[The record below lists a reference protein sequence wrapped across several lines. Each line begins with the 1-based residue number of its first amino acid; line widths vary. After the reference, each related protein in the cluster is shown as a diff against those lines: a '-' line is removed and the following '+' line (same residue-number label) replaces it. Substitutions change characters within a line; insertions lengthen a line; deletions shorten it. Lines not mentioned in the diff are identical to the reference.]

1 MIYLDNAATTLYK
14 PRAVEQA
21 VRRAMYG
28 AAGYAR
34 GGYAAAGRAGEL
46 VYACREQAAALFG
59 VGEPEQVIFTLNAT
73 HALNIAINA
82 LVKPDSRV
90 IVSGYE
96 HNAVMRPLTA
106 RNIEPTVLDTPLWDG
121 AAMVSAL
128 KQALEHGADL
138 MILSHV
144 SNVFGSIA
152 PLDEIAELLTAAG
165 VPLILD
171 ASQSA
176 GVAEIDVKR
185 YPCLVAV
192 CMPGHKA
199 LYGPMGTGILLAL
212 DARIAA
218 KPLLTGG
225 TGSLS
230 EEMRQPDFLPDALES
245 GTPNVP
251 GIAGLAAGIAFV
263 RAVTPAHI
271 AGQERRLVHELARA
285 LSRESKIECFLKTY
299 TTMAHRPV
307 LSHESP
313 TGRSIVQI
321 NGIRIWETEDD
332 TPQRIS
338 RLIILFH
345 SIRYSLA
352 RILRPFDTMR
362 IDLCTILI
370 IHLHAVTGKV
380 SRIPAISRNNLFPD
394 NTLRNIPIRI
404 QLHIIDSA
412 GQQRCFIPHTSHTNA
427 HFQNRVCFLVDGLQH
442 ECRHICHHIFLPFI
456 QSILPTRP
464 FQIQQ

>member
-34 GGYAAAGRAGEL
+34 GGYAAADRAGEL

-59 VGEPEQVIFTLNAT
+59 VGEPERVIFTLNAT

-144 SNVFGSIA
+144 SNVFGA
-152 PLDEIAELLTAAG
+152 VCPLDEIGRLLSAAG

-176 GVAEIDVKR
+176 GVLELDVSR
-185 YPCLVAV
+185 LPCLAAV

-199 LYGPMGTGILLAL
+199 LYGPMGTGLLLAL
-212 DARIAA
+212 DDRLASR
-218 KPLLTGG
+218 PLMAGG

-230 EEMRQPDFLPDALES
+230 ESMNQPDFLPDAQES

-251 GIAGLAAGIAFV
+251 GIAGLAAGIRFV
-263 RAVTPAHI
+263 RSVGAANIAVH
-271 AGQERRLVHELARA
+271 ERKLVRELARA
-285 LSRESKIECFLKTY
+285 LEANERREVFSHPSQTGVLSVRVKGVPAEQAAAQLADAGIAVRAGLHCAPL
-299 TTMAHRPV
+299 AHRTAGTEETGTV
-307 LSHESP
+307 RLSFSFY
-313 TGRSIVQI
+313 S
-321 NGIRIWETEDD
+321 
-332 TPQRIS
+332 TP
-338 RLIILFH
+338 
-345 SIRYSLA
+345 
-352 RILRPFDTMR
+352 
-362 IDLCTILI
+362 
-370 IHLHAVTGKV
+370 
-380 SRIPAISRNNLFPD
+380 
-394 NTLRNIPIRI
+394 
-404 QLHIIDSA
+404 
-412 GQQRCFIPHTSHTNA
+412 GQAEQAAEAFK
-427 HFQNRVCFLVDGLQH
+427 LVKKL
-442 ECRHICHHIFLPFI
+442 
-456 QSILPTRP
+456 
-464 FQIQQ
+464 

>member
-34 GGYAAAGRAGEL
+34 GGYAAASRAGEL
-46 VYACREQAAALFG
+46 VYTCRGAGSGAVRRGRAWR
-59 VGEPEQVIFTLNAT
+59 VIFTLNAT

-176 GVAEIDVKR
+176 GVAEIDVKALSVSCGGVHAR
-185 YPCLVAV
+185 TQGAV
-192 CMPGHKA
+192 RTDGHGHSAGARRPDCREAAADRRNGQSVRGDAPAGFSAGCARERHAERARHRGSRGGHRLCPGGHA
-199 LYGPMGTGILLAL
+199 GAHCR
-212 DARIAA
+212 A
-218 KPLLTGG
+218 GG
-225 TGSLS
+225 
-230 EEMRQPDFLPDALES
+230 
-245 GTPNVP
+245 
-251 GIAGLAAGIAFV
+251 
-263 RAVTPAHI
+263 
-271 AGQERRLVHELARA
+271 RLVHELARA
-285 LSRESKIECFLKTY
+285 LSRESKIECFAGKKQTGVLSFRVPGTPSEVLADMLSDEGVC
-299 TTMAHRPV
+299 TRAGLHCAPLAHR
-307 LSHESP
+307 
-313 TGRSIVQI
+313 TAG
-321 NGIRIWETEDD
+321 TED
-332 TPQRIS
+332 TGTV
-338 RLIILFH
+338 RLSLSF
-345 SIRYSLA
+345 YSTA
-352 RILRPFDTMR
+352 RQLEQAAD
-362 IDLCTILI
+362 
-370 IHLHAVTGKV
+370 KV
-380 SRIPAISRNNLFPD
+380 CR
-394 NTLRNIPIRI
+394 
-404 QLHIIDSA
+404 
-412 GQQRCFIPHTSHTNA
+412 
-427 HFQNRVCFLVDGLQH
+427 LVKKL
-442 ECRHICHHIFLPFI
+442 
-456 QSILPTRP
+456 
-464 FQIQQ
+464 

>member
-34 GGYAAAGRAGEL
+34 GGYAAANRAGEL

-59 VGEPEQVIFTLNAT
+59 VGEPERVIFTLNAT

-185 YPCLVAV
+185 YPSLAAV

-199 LYGPMGTGILLAL
+199 LYGPMGTGIL
-212 DARIAA
+212 
-218 KPLLTGG
+218 
-225 TGSLS
+225 
-230 EEMRQPDFLPDALES
+230 
-245 GTPNVP
+245 P

-285 LSRESKIECFLKTY
+285 LSRESKIECFAGKEQTGVLSFRVPGTPSEVLANMLSDEGVC
-299 TTMAHRPV
+299 TRAGLHCAPLAHR
-307 LSHESP
+307 
-313 TGRSIVQI
+313 TAG
-321 NGIRIWETEDD
+321 TED
-332 TPQRIS
+332 TGTV
-338 RLIILFH
+338 RLSLSF
-345 SIRYSLA
+345 YSTA
-352 RILRPFDTMR
+352 RQLEQAAD
-362 IDLCTILI
+362 
-370 IHLHAVTGKV
+370 KV
-380 SRIPAISRNNLFPD
+380 CR
-394 NTLRNIPIRI
+394 
-404 QLHIIDSA
+404 
-412 GQQRCFIPHTSHTNA
+412 
-427 HFQNRVCFLVDGLQH
+427 LVKKL
-442 ECRHICHHIFLPFI
+442 
-456 QSILPTRP
+456 
-464 FQIQQ
+464 

>member
-34 GGYAAAGRAGEL
+34 GGYAAADRAGEL

-59 VGEPEQVIFTLNAT
+59 VGEPERVVFTLNAT

-138 MILSHV
+138 MILNHV

-185 YPCLVAV
+185 YPCLAAV

-230 EEMRQPDFLPDALES
+230 EEMHQPDFLPDALES

-263 RAVTPAHI
+263 RAVTSAHI

-285 LSRESKIECFLKTY
+285 LSRESKIECFAGKEQTGAGKRGRLPYRLQGAAERLSKDEVVVCS
-299 TTMAHRPV
+299 AIRNWNGRCSSRPM
-307 LSHESP
+307 
-313 TGRSIVQI
+313 T
-321 NGIRIWETEDD
+321 
-332 TPQRIS
+332 
-338 RLIILFH
+338 
-345 SIRYSLA
+345 A
-352 RILRPFDTMR
+352 
-362 IDLCTILI
+362 
-370 IHLHAVTGKV
+370 
-380 SRIPAISRNNLFPD
+380 
-394 NTLRNIPIRI
+394 
-404 QLHIIDSA
+404 
-412 GQQRCFIPHTSHTNA
+412 
-427 HFQNRVCFLVDGLQH
+427 
-442 ECRHICHHIFLPFI
+442 
-456 QSILPTRP
+456 
-464 FQIQQ
+464 

>member
-59 VGEPEQVIFTLNAT
+59 VGEPERVIFTLNAT

-152 PLDEIAELLTAAG
+152 PLDEIAELLTVAG

-185 YPCLVAV
+185 YPCLAAV
-192 CMPGHKA
+192 CMPVPIGPYSA
-199 LYGPMGTGILLAL
+199 LCPGMHTA
-212 DARIAA
+212 ARH
-218 KPLLTGG
+218 G
-225 TGSLS
+225 
-230 EEMRQPDFLPDALES
+230 
-245 GTPNVP
+245 
-251 GIAGLAAGIAFV
+251 
-263 RAVTPAHI
+263 
-271 AGQERRLVHELARA
+271 
-285 LSRESKIECFLKTY
+285 
-299 TTMAHRPV
+299 
-307 LSHESP
+307 
-313 TGRSIVQI
+313 
-321 NGIRIWETEDD
+321 
-332 TPQRIS
+332 
-338 RLIILFH
+338 
-345 SIRYSLA
+345 
-352 RILRPFDTMR
+352 
-362 IDLCTILI
+362 
-370 IHLHAVTGKV
+370 
-380 SRIPAISRNNLFPD
+380 
-394 NTLRNIPIRI
+394 
-404 QLHIIDSA
+404 
-412 GQQRCFIPHTSHTNA
+412 
-427 HFQNRVCFLVDGLQH
+427 
-442 ECRHICHHIFLPFI
+442 
-456 QSILPTRP
+456 
-464 FQIQQ
+464 